1 MHLDLGKM
9 RICQSW
15 RCRSVGNKA
24 LGQCR
29 SRSPSPLSKHQR
41 FVVGQGLQDPTLW
54 AVCSAGDSGDGPH
67 GLGSEGTST
76 PSRSWARAAPQAP
89 TPPRHCTSPVLPFP
103 VGGVSIGCR
112 CSIPGPT
119 SRPVA
124 APGTV
129 PLLRAVPARVAPGSR
144 AVPGDDSAGDNHQP
158 RL

>member
-9 RICQSW
+9 RICQSL

-29 SRSPSPLSKHQR
+29 SRCPSPLPEAPEGPLWWVR
-41 FVVGQGLQDPTLW
+41 DCRNPTFW

-67 GLGSEGTST
+67 GLGSEGTSI
-76 PSRSWARAAPQAP
+76 PARSWARAAPRAP

-112 CSIPGPT
+112 PLRPRPGQPAGGCSGDGPSAPGCPGPER
-119 SRPVA
+119 SRL
-124 APGTV
+124 
-129 PLLRAVPARVAPGSR
+129 PLC
-144 AVPGDDSAGDNHQP
+144 P
-158 RL
+158 R